1 MGSSAIL
8 LAVVVSIIK
17 GFDQIVDDIMT
28 GSTSDGWKD
37 GKMSVRKEVRY
48 KRPLRRGPKILENQP
63 RNLELPVVG
72 MHRDSMSLGR

>member
-1 MGSSAIL
+1 MPKLTSLSSKSLQVGSSAIL

-48 KRPLRRGPKILENQP
+48 KRPLRTQN
-63 RNLELPVVG
+63 
-72 MHRDSMSLGR
+72 S